1 MGAVIRGA
9 GGLADALPQFVVL
22 GRRLAR
28 TGGAFHY
35 PPFETFERINT
46 PMGDVLARF
55 QVDAPRVWLE
65 YPHGLRFQVFADGTL
80 SDGIKPVSGGGHKIV
95 TPTFNDHVVAA
106 ELGQK
111 AYDWLA

>member
-35 PPFETFERINT
+35 PPFGGFERVNT
-46 PMGDVLARF
+46 PMGPVVARF
-55 QVDAPRVWLE
+55 DVSSGQVWLE
-65 YPHGLRFQVFADGTL
+65 YLSRLRFQAFGDGTI
-80 SDGIKPVSGGGHKIV
+80 SDGVKKVAGRVEIVPVTI
-95 TPTFNDHVVAA
+95 NDHVVAA